1 MILGVFWE
9 GDPLRDHF
17 LRSEVAGGR
26 PRRLRDDFVTIL
38 GGFGLPFGE
47 PRGALWGA
55 FGRHSLQ
62 MERLFGFVRCFFWCL

>member
-1 MILGVFWE
+1 MCVFLMISGVFWE

-17 LRSEVAGGR
+17 FRSEVAGGR

-38 GGFGLPFGE
+38 GGFGPPFGE
-47 PRGALWGA
+47 SRGALWGA

-62 MERLFGFVRCFFWCL
+62 MERLF